1 MSIATVNNQ
10 LIHYEALGRGQPLLF
25 LHGWLGS
32 WRYWWP
38 SMQALSA
45 GQRSFAIDLW
55 GFGDSSKSPELY
67 NLSSY
72 VSMIDQFIDK
82 MGIVQPITM
91 IGHSLGAAVALR
103 YTKKNPDMVAKLI
116 TVSLPLQ
123 GDSINSRLANT
134 APDTFVS
141 KILGKS
147 YSFAEI
153 DTELHKTDQQAM
165 NLLAQELANIDF
177 LQEVSVC
184 PRPALLVYGGQDQ
197 VVQIPPNHSDQLQ
210 NPESNRFFVP
220 LDDCNHFPMLQE
232 KAKFN
237 RLLLDFIH
245 ADDSLTELTP
255 KDYWQRRV
263 R

>member
-1 MSIATVNNQ
+1 MSITTVDNQ

-25 LHGWLGS
+25 VHGWLGS

-55 GFGDSSKSPELY
+55 GFGDSSKAPNLY

-72 VSMIDQFIDK
+72 VTMIDQFIDK
-82 MGIVQPITM
+82 MGMVQPI
-91 IGHSLGAAVALR
+91 ILVGHALGAAVALR
-103 YTKKNPDMVAKLI
+103 YARKNPDMVAKLVA
-116 TVSLPLQ
+116 VSLPLQ
-123 GDSINSRLANT
+123 GEFINPRLANT
-134 APDTFVS
+134 APDAFTS
-141 KILGKS
+141 KVLGKS
-147 YSFAEI
+147 NSYMEI
-153 DTELHKTDQQAM
+153 DSEIRKTDQQAM
-165 NLLAQELANIDF
+165 NQLAQELAYIDF
-177 LQEVSVC
+177 SLEIASC
-184 PRPALLVYGGQDQ
+184 PRPVLLVYGSQDQ
-197 VVQIPPNHSDQLQ
+197 VVQVPPNHYDQLQ
-210 NPESNRFFVP
+210 NPAKNRFFVS
-220 LDDCNHFPMLQE
+220 LNECNHFPMLQE

-245 ADDSLTELTP
+245 ADDSVTELAP

>member
-10 LIHYEALGRGQPLLF
+10 LIHYEALGRGRPLLF
-25 LHGWLGS
+25 VHGWLGS

-72 VSMIDQFIDK
+72 VAMIDQFIDK
-82 MGIVQPITM
+82 MGVVQPIVL

-103 YTKKNPDMVAKLI
+103 YTQKNPDMVAKLI

-123 GDSINSRLANT
+123 GESINSRLANT
-134 APDTFVS
+134 APDIFVS
-141 KILGKS
+141 KVLGKS
-147 YSFAEI
+147 NNFAEI
-153 DTELHKTDQQAM
+153 DTELRKTDPQAM
-165 NLLAQELANIDF
+165 NQLAQELARIDF
-177 LQEVSVC
+177 SHEVADC
-184 PRPALLVYGGQDQ
+184 TRPVMLVYGGQDQ
-197 VVQIPPNHSDQLQ
+197 VVQMPPNHYDQLQ
-210 NPESNRFFVP
+210 NPEKNQFFVP
-220 LDDCNHFPMLQE
+220 LNECNHFPMLQE

-245 ADDSLTELTP
+245 ADDNVTELAP